1 MHIRRNL
8 KYGLDTLLLAGF
20 LNLTV
25 TASAWGQQ
33 SQDNYHG
40 THTMWNGGWWHG
52 MFFGP
57 IFIVLL
63 IGLVVAIVVLLLRR
77 SGRSIT
83 DSEPSATSLKAP
95 LDILKDRF
103 ARGEIDK
110 DEYEEIRRLLR
121 E

>member
-8 KYGLDTLLLAGF
+8 NYGLDTLLLAGF
-20 LNLTV
+20 LNLAV

-33 SQDNYHG
+33 PQGNYHG
-40 THTMWNGGWWHG
+40 THMMWNGGWWHG

-63 IGLVVAIVVLLLRR
+63 IGLVVAVVVLLLRR

-83 DSEPSATSLKAP
+83 DPEPSTTSLKDP

-110 DEYEEIRRLLR
+110 DEYEERRRILR

>member
-8 KYGLDTLLLAGF
+8 SYGLGTLMLAGV
-20 LNLTV
+20 LNLAV

-33 SQDNYHG
+33 PQDNYHG
-40 THTMWNGGWWHG
+40 THMMWNGGWWQG

-63 IGLVVAIVVLLLRR
+63 IGLVVAVVVLLLRR
-77 SGRSIT
+77 SGGSIT
-83 DSEPSATSLKAP
+83 DSESSKPSHKDP
-95 LDILKDRF
+95 LDILKNRF

-110 DEYEEIRRLLR
+110 DEYEERRRILR